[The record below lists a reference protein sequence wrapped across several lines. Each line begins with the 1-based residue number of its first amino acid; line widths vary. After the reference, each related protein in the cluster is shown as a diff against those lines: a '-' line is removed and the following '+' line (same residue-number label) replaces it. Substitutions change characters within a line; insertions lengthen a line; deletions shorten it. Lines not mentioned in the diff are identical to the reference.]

1 MKGCTLNP
9 IKVLIVDDEISILN
23 KIAAYLEDKNL
34 EAYTATGISGALEI
48 LKKNRI
54 DIAIVDVVLD
64 GASGI
69 ELLGQIRKEYPG
81 LEVIMI
87 SAHNNM
93 EMVIQAMHEGAVDF
107 LRKPFGLLDMDLALR
122 RTRKYIDVVNRLK
135 DAQDTN
141 SLINR
146 EIEKLIEKEFIGV
159 SPQIRETVAKAMK
172 AADDGD
178 ANVLIMG
185 ENGTGKEIIAR
196 IIHYSSKRKDHNF
209 TAVNCSAIPET
220 LLESEFFGHRKGA
233 FTDARDNKRGLFEL
247 ASGGSILLDEIGD
260 MPPNLQAKLLRTLEE
275 GKVKQIGG
283 DQEIK
288 VDVRVISA
296 TNRNIK
302 QLIEENKFRL
312 DLYHRIDVLE
322 IEIPPLRNRPE
333 DIEPLTRHFVNGFA
347 KEKNRPVPA
356 IKPEVFDVLRQ
367 YHFPGNVRE
376 LRNLIERALIL
387 SEKNHL
393 DLSDFTISIQEPR
406 QIEEPVTQNLNLRQ
420 NEIDLIKK
428 ALNKTNFNQNQAA
441 RLLGISRDALIRR
454 LKKYRIKIQKI
465 V

>member
-1 MKGCTLNP
+1 LNP

-23 KIAAYLEDKNL
+23 KVAAYLEDKNL
-34 EAYTATGISGALEI
+34 EAFTTTGISGALEI
-48 LKKNRI
+48 LKTNRI
-54 DIAIVDVVLD
+54 DIAIIDVVLD

-69 ELLGQIRKEYPG
+69 ELLRNIRQEYPG

-122 RTRKYIDVVNRLK
+122 RTKKYIDVVHRLK

-159 SPQIRETVAKAMK
+159 SPQIRETVARAMK

-196 IIHYSSKRKDHNF
+196 IIHYSSKRRDHNF

-233 FTDARDNKRGLFEL
+233 FTDARDNKRGLFEM

-275 GKVKQIGG
+275 GRVKQIGG

-302 QLIEENKFRL
+302 QLIGENKFRL

-322 IEIPPLRNRPE
+322 IEIPPLRQRPE

-347 KEKNRPVPA
+347 REKNRAVPA
-356 IKPEVFDVLRQ
+356 IKPEVFDALRQ

-393 DLSDFTISIQEPR
+393 DLSDFTISLQEPR
-406 QIEEPVTQNLNLRQ
+406 HTEEPVAQNLDLRQ
-420 NEIDLIKK
+420 NEINLIKK
-428 ALNKTNFNQNQAA
+428 ALSRTNFNQNQAA